1 MTYSIRRLTRD
12 DVHAYRAIRLEA
24 LTNHPEAFA
33 SSVDD
38 LVGRSVEDLALM
50 LDHLVF
56 FGAVTPDGQ
65 LVGVMGFDA
74 GIKREAHRGWLI
86 QVYVKPAM
94 RGTGCAMTLLD
105 TLLAE
110 ARKEVLQVHLSVAS
124 HNEPAIRL
132 YQKAGFAIYGTDPRF
147 QFVNGRFV
155 DEHLMVR
162 FFDQAEPSPRSQA
175 TIVNATSPRVLQ
187 ETTND

>member
-1 MTYSIRRLTRD
+1 MTYAIRRLTPE

-33 SSVDD
+33 SSAED
-38 LVGRSVEDLALM
+38 LESRSIEDLAL
-50 LDHLVF
+50 LLEHLAF

-65 LVGVMGFDA
+65 LVGIMAFDA

-86 QVYVKPAM
+86 QVYVQPQM
-94 RGTGCAMTLLD
+94 RGTGCAMALLD
-105 TLLAE
+105 AIISQ
-110 ARKEVLQVHLSVAS
+110 ARNDVLQLHLSVAS

-132 YQKAGFAIYGTDPRF
+132 YKKAGFTIYGTDPRF
-147 QFVNGRFV
+147 QLVNGRFV

-162 FFDQAEPSPRSQA
+162 FFDRHQESSQN
-175 TIVNATSPRVLQ
+175 V
-187 ETTND
+187 